1 MKSAPHDNGQDK
13 PAVEF
18 KDVFVGF
25 EDVQALKEINFKLFH
40 GQMIVITG
48 ASLSG
53 KSVLLH
59 AALGLLA
66 VDEGDI
72 LIEGQAIGD
81 LSERELLELRASSIG
96 MTFQEDTLFSSLT
109 VYENAAYRL
118 IERGLSDEE
127 TDRAVEEILG
137 FVGLEKDM
145 TKLPEELSI
154 GMRRRLEIARSLIG
168 WPPIMLFD
176 EPTSG
181 LDPIT
186 ARQVLDLII
195 RARDIHKIS
204 ALYVTKELHGIS
216 YLDSHVAVQ
225 DETGKVLVCKE
236 QAPKSPH
243 IKVMVLEEGKIAFL
257 GTADEFEKSSLPGV
271 TQLTHPNTDMHVTD
285 SIVADPWNHMR
296 KAADKFRLSE
306 SEKSI

>member
-1 MKSAPHDNGQDK
+1 MNPILPEDGSDE

-18 KDVFVGF
+18 KDVSVGF
-25 EDVQALKEINFKLFH
+25 GNVQALKDINFKLFH

-53 KSVLLH
+53 KSVLIQ
-59 AALGLLA
+59 AALGLLG
-66 VDEGDI
+66 VDKGDI
-72 LIEGQAIGD
+72 LIEGQIITN
-81 LSERELLELRASSIG
+81 LYERELLKLRASSIG

-118 IERGLSDEE
+118 TERGCSD
-127 TDRAVEEILG
+127 DDISKAVQEILG
-137 FVGLEKDM
+137 FVGLEKDIN
-145 TKLPEELSI
+145 KLPEELSI
-154 GMRRRLEIARSLIG
+154 GMRRRLEIARALIG

-204 ALYVTKELHGIS
+204 SLYVTKELHEIP
-216 YLDSHVAVQ
+216 YLDNHYAIQ
-225 DETGKVLVCKE
+225 NETGEVLICKR
-236 QAPKSPH
+236 QMHMPPR
-243 IKVMVLEEGKIAFL
+243 IKVMVLEEGKITFQ
-257 GTADEFEKSSLPGV
+257 GTVDEFEKSSLPGV
-271 TQLTHPNTDMHVTD
+271 TQLTHPDGRMHLTD
-285 SIVADPWNHMR
+285 SIVADPWSHMR
-296 KAADKFRLSE
+296 TAKDKFQF
-306 SEKSI
+306 I